1 MSINFVQITP
11 ADEKYAPP
19 TQIIEVAVVE
29 DDTDQLVHAEGDD
42 GRQHYTLRYAR
53 KLVCLSLSDY
63 EESSE
68 GSTIK
73 RKIEFPEIDL
83 NDLLRALSAFGVG
96 VQSWHVGEPP
106 VRLPAPPVAGPGS
119 QETEQ

>member
-1 MSINFVQITP
+1 MSINYVQITP

-19 TQIIEVAVVE
+19 TQIIEIAVIG
-29 DDTDQLVHAEGDD
+29 DGTDQLVHTEGDE
-42 GRQHYTLRYAR
+42 GRNYYNLRYAR

-63 EESSE
+63 EETNE

-96 VQSWHVGEPP
+96 VQSWHVGDPP
-106 VRLPAPPVAGPGS
+106 VRLPAPPEEPTPDA
-119 QETEQ
+119 